1 LTLRG
6 LFGKN
11 TKPTWL
17 APARTAAS
25 TASGV
30 ERPQILA
37 STGMA
42 PIWAGSRENSS
53 PFAISIG
60 FAPNEPESSCQP
72 CDPVSVIWMIDTIEH
87 GHLGKVERAHTFK
100 ASHID
105 SKLGRVGASLMMRV
119 DPAF

>member
-1 LTLRG
+1 MERRGLRWRFGTMKLNDVQADPSYGGRQQIGVGIHEQANLAHMIRHARASASACSALTLRG
-6 LFGKN
+6 LFEKN

-42 PIWAGSRENSS
+42 PIWAGSNENSS
-53 PFAISIG
+53 LFAISI
-60 FAPNEPESSCQP
+60 STQ
-72 CDPVSVIWMIDTIEH
+72 T
-87 GHLGKVERAHTFK
+87 
-100 ASHID
+100 
-105 SKLGRVGASLMMRV
+105 
-119 DPAF
+119 